1 MCVGC
6 VMARKM
12 MTKRVFINQPGT
24 LSDRLETKTK
34 VHFDLIETQDFA
46 DGVPDLQF
54 SFGNLR
60 FGDEAT
66 PSVLSAVHL
75 RTPLVLAGGG
85 ISTTILLSGS
95 NAFTVMGVIQETP
108 VYTANIAA

>member
-1 MCVGC
+1 
-6 VMARKM
+6 MARKM

-24 LSDRLETKTK
+24 LSDRLETKIK

-66 PSVLSAVHL
+66 PSVLSAVDL

-85 ISTTILLSGS
+85 ISTTILLSGP
-95 NAFTVMGVIQETP
+95 NAFTVVGFVHETS
-108 VYTANIAA
+108 VGDAEVAA